1 LSQQTVEQKIA
12 LLRSDLARYQNGELT
27 TLEKR
32 IVAALKRQL
41 KQLES
46 KK

>member
-12 LLRSDLARYQNGELT
+12 LLRNDLARYQNGSLT
-27 TLEKR
+27 KLEKR
-32 IVAALKRQL
+32 LVAALKRQL
-41 KQLES
+41 KQLEE

>member
-12 LLRSDLARYQNGELT
+12 LLRSDLARYQNGSLT
-27 TLEKR
+27 KLEKR
-32 IVAALKRQL
+32 LVAALKRQL
-41 KQLES
+41 KQLEE